1 MFSFLEKNK
10 FLLLTLATL
19 GFKFI
24 CFLLTKIIIRIFVAL
39 FFRKKRFK
47 WFNDGNQWAVIT
59 GATDG
64 IGYEMSQQL
73 AFKGYNL
80 MLIGR
85 NENKLEQTKLK
96 ILQNISICAQEKNK
110 LNKNVKTMS
119 SVQIRTMVFDF
130 STSIDYSSIEHFVQ
144 SNLHDI
150 FILVNNVGTSLTIP
164 QRFVEECPISHE
176 EIIHVNI
183 IAATKMIE
191 LILSSMINRKRGL
204 VINAYV
210 STLSNCLAEE
220 YRNDGLAIVALY
232 PWRVSTKMTAYH
244 KIDFSTPNPCDYVRS
259 ALMSIKHCGGTEIT
273 GYWSHSFIDSLFNM
287 VSSFGGKQITIR
299 WVKSIIT
306 KYRRRVIEMMQELN
320 SFNLV

>member
-39 FFRKKRFK
+39 FFREKRFK

-119 SVQIRTMVFDF
+119 SIQIRTMVSDF

-183 IAATKMIE
+183 IAATKMME

-204 VINAYV
+204 VIN
-210 STLSNCLAEE
+210 
-220 YRNDGLAIVALY
+220 VASLGAKHSC
-232 PWRVSTKMTAYH
+232 P
-244 KIDFSTPNPCDYVRS
+244 
-259 ALMSIKHCGGTEIT
+259 LMSVYTASKVNRWPFSRSIINVRFCPVDRHMSAHCPIV
-273 GYWSHSFIDSLFNM
+273 WP
-287 VSSFGGKQITIR
+287 
-299 WVKSIIT
+299 KSIETMDWRSWHCI
-306 KYRRRVIEMMQELN
+306 RGECPQR
-320 SFNLV
+320 

>member
-1 MFSFLEKNK
+1 
-10 FLLLTLATL
+10 
-19 GFKFI
+19 
-24 CFLLTKIIIRIFVAL
+24 
-39 FFRKKRFK
+39 
-47 WFNDGNQWAVIT
+47 
-59 GATDG
+59 
-64 IGYEMSQQL
+64 
-73 AFKGYNL
+73 

-85 NENKLEQTKLK
+85 NENKLKQTKLK

-119 SVQIRTMVFDF
+119 SIQIRTMVFDF

-204 VINAYV
+204 VIN
-210 STLSNCLAEE
+210 
-220 YRNDGLAIVALY
+220 VASLGAKHSC
-232 PWRVSTKMTAYH
+232 P
-244 KIDFSTPNPCDYVRS
+244 
-259 ALMSIKHCGGTEIT
+259 LMSVYTASKVNRWPFSRSIINVRFCPVDRHMSAHCPIV
-273 GYWSHSFIDSLFNM
+273 WP
-287 VSSFGGKQITIR
+287 
-299 WVKSIIT
+299 KSIETMDWRSWHCI
-306 KYRRRVIEMMQELN
+306 RGECPQR
-320 SFNLV
+320 